1 MSIAAALNE
10 LKNQRQRL
18 EGQLRQVENAI
29 TSLNS
34 LNGGSVA
41 RGRRKI
47 SAAGRARIVAAQKK
61 RWAKVKAK
69 KKWA

>member
-29 TSLNS
+29 STLSS
-34 LNGGSVA
+34 LNGGPA
-41 RGRRKI
+41 RRGRRKM
-47 SAAGRARIVAAQKK
+47 SADGRARIAAAQRK
-61 RWAKVKAK
+61 RWAKFKAK
-69 KKWA
+69 KK

>member
-1 MSIAAALNE
+1 MSISAALNE

-29 TSLNS
+29 VTLSS
-34 LNGGSVA
+34 LNGVSAGQ
-41 RGRRKI
+41 GRRKM

-61 RWAKVKAK
+61 RWAKIKAK
-69 KKWA
+69 KK